1 LRERSCLPE
10 GIFLFLN
17 ERKNIYL
24 ERLFMARLDTRDVKE
39 ILDMLEDEISFIP
52 KLNKIEK
59 MKMRS
64 KIRKQANW
72 LLAWSSPTAEIIYQ
86 RLEERLSD
94 VFSQYPYGFSNRVK
108 KLLKVKSEGLLSK

>member
-1 LRERSCLPE
+1 
-10 GIFLFLN
+10 
-17 ERKNIYL
+17 
-24 ERLFMARLDTRDVKE
+24 MARLDTRDVKE

-52 KLNKIEK
+52 KLDKIEK

-72 LLAWSSPTAEIIYQ
+72 LLAWSSPTAEMIYQ

-108 KLLKVKSEGLLSK
+108 KLLKVKSESLLSK

>member
-1 LRERSCLPE
+1 
-10 GIFLFLN
+10 
-17 ERKNIYL
+17 
-24 ERLFMARLDTRDVKE
+24 MARLDTRDVKE

-52 KLNKIEK
+52 KLDKIEK

-64 KIRKQANW
+64 KIRKQTNW
-72 LLAWSSPTAEIIYQ
+72 LLAWSSPTAEMIYQ

-108 KLLKVKSEGLLSK
+108 KLLKVKSESLLSK

>member
-1 LRERSCLPE
+1 
-10 GIFLFLN
+10 
-17 ERKNIYL
+17 
-24 ERLFMARLDTRDVKE
+24 MAGFDTRDVKE

-52 KLNKIEK
+52 KLPRVEK

-72 LLAWSSPTAEIIYQ
+72 LLAWSNPTAEIIYH

-94 VFSQYPYGFSNRVK
+94 VFSLYPYGVSDKVK
-108 KLLKVKSEGLLSK
+108 KLLKVKSERLLSKSSHGED